1 MKKEIMGNEFIYTKY
16 EVAKI
21 CNCSESKASN
31 IIRGLNKKLLESG
44 VPKESIVAGKISKK
58 YFHKILKI

>member
-1 MKKEIMGNEFIYTKY
+1 MKKEIIGNEFIYTKY

-31 IIRGLNKKLLESG
+31 IIRGLNKKLLDSG
-44 VPKESIVAGKISKK
+44 TPKESLIAGKISKK
-58 YFHKILKI
+58 YFHETLKI